1 MKLTGNMI
9 DINKLKRITIVCGHY
24 GSGKTNFSLNLALD
38 MASTGKNVALIDLDV
53 VNPYFRSS
61 DYRNILEEKGIYVV
75 APRYA
80 GTNVDTPALS
90 AEIDSVLC
98 DNNRW
103 VIVDVGGDDA
113 GAFALGRYS
122 SKIKKEEYTF
132 IYLVNKYRNL
142 TATPQ
147 LAVGILGEIMC
158 ACGLEPT
165 YVVNNSHLQNETTTE
180 TIVNSFAYGE
190 TVAEKL
196 GIPVF
201 CTTAPKKLIGETI
214 LNKYDLYYVEPIVK
228 PPFGK

>member
-1 MKLTGNMI
+1 MI
-9 DINKLKRITIVCGHY
+9 DINKLKRITIICGHY

-38 MASTGKNVALIDLDV
+38 MANTGKNVALIDLDV

-61 DYRNILEEKGIYVV
+61 DYRTILEEKGIHVV
-75 APRYA
+75 APKYA

-90 AEIDSVLC
+90 AEIDSVLI
-98 DNNRW
+98 DKNRW
-103 VIVDVGGDDA
+103 VIIDVGGDDA

-165 YVVNNSHLQNETTTE
+165 YVVNNSHLQGETTAQ
-180 TIVNSFAYGE
+180 TIVNGIAYGE
-190 TVAEKL
+190 IVAETL
-196 GIPVF
+196 GIPLL
-201 CTTAPKKLIGETI
+201 CATAPRNLLGEKE
-214 LNKYDLYYVEPIVK
+214 LDKYNLYYVEPIVK
-228 PPFGK
+228 PPFGR